1 MKKVTLLLAL
11 SLLLVS
17 CAKEMSREEQL
28 AINNKNISA
37 ANKIYSGFSKEDI
50 ANAVTKTLELIDPS
64 DSKFTHYEN
73 KIIMMRRYFFTLLFN
88 TVIGSDC
95 WIVTFEKLNDQD
107 VSVSL
112 SVSIAQAAGMVPVG
126 NTTASTNPD
135 KTSVPSECESR
146 LFFKRV
152 DYFLGIEKKWIS
164 CKEAKKFMQDNN
176 YYSDNPSS
184 PFPLLC
190 GDNYFGIEAKDPQ

>member
-95 WIVTFEKLNDQD
+95 WVVTFEKLNARMFPYRFQY
-107 VSVSL
+107 L
-112 SVSIAQAAGMVPVG
+112 LLKQQ
-126 NTTASTNPD
+126 
-135 KTSVPSECESR
+135 EW
-146 LFFKRV
+146 FQ
-152 DYFLGIEKKWIS
+152 LGIQQHRLTQIKHQYLVNVS
-164 CKEAKKFMQDNN
+164 QDCF
-176 YYSDNPSS
+176 SS
-184 PFPLLC
+184 ALTTFLV
-190 GDNYFGIEAKDPQ
+190 